1 VDEIAFHSATEL
13 LAGLRERRFSS
24 VELLDRYLGR
34 IERLNGPVN
43 AFVTLDAERARE
55 RAAETDAARARGEDL
70 GPLHG
75 LPMTVKDAFE
85 TAGLRTTAGAA
96 FLSGHVP
103 ERDADA
109 VARLRAAGAVIFAK
123 TNLPFL
129 ARDGQS
135 YNDVAGVTANPWD
148 LTRTPG
154 GSSGG
159 SAAALAA
166 GFTALELGSD
176 ISGSIRHPAS
186 FSGVFGLKPSHG
198 VVPTR
203 GHIPGLPGTLAEVD
217 MNTAGPLAR
226 SADDLELALD
236 VLAGPNDE
244 SAKAWRLELPPP
256 RADDLRSYRL
266 AVQLDDEAC
275 RVDREVV
282 AVLRQAA
289 DALAD
294 VGAVLEER
302 PMPVPLA
309 DSIRVHRTL
318 LFSTASTGLSDEEFA
333 ALDAAVRAGD
343 ADGDTDWQHHM
354 RLLVQSKR
362 AWNRTNEE
370 RARMRARWAEFFA
383 GYDAVLCPS
392 VPLPAIPHDHEPDLA
407 LRSVEID
414 GERRSYW
421 EQTCW
426 IAPASLA
433 YLPAAS
439 VPVGL
444 TGAGLPVGM
453 QIVGPFLEERTV
465 IDLARRTASVAGG
478 FTAPAAFAG
487 VAGPP

>member
-1 VDEIAFHSATEL
+1 MHATAFLSSTEL

-24 VELLDRYLGR
+24 VELLDGYLDR

-55 RAAETDAARARGEDL
+55 RAAEADAARARGDDL

-75 LPMTVKDAFE
+75 LPITVKDAFE
-85 TAGLRTTAGAA
+85 TAGLRTTAGAP
-96 FLSGHVP
+96 FLAGHVP

-109 VARLRAAGAVIFAK
+109 VARLRAAGAVIFGK

-135 YNDVAGVTANPWD
+135 YNDVAGTTANPWD
-148 LTRTPG
+148 LSRTPG

-159 SAAALAA
+159 STAALAA

-203 GHIPGLPGTLAEVD
+203 GHIPGLPGTLGEVD
-217 MNTAGPLAR
+217 MNVAGPLAR
-226 SADDLELALD
+226 DADDLELALG
-236 VLAGPNDE
+236 VLAGPAGE
-244 SAKAWRLELPPP
+244 AAKAWRLELPPP
-256 RADDLRSYRL
+256 RAGELAGYRL

-275 RVDREVV
+275 RVDSEVV
-282 AVLRQAA
+282 GALRRAV
-289 DALAD
+289 DALVDA
-294 VGAVLEER
+294 GAALEER
-302 PMPVPLA
+302 PMPVPLV
-309 DSIRVHRTL
+309 DSIRVHRAL

-333 ALDAAVRAGD
+333 SLDAAVRAGQ
-343 ADGDTDWQHHM
+343 ADGGTDAARHM

-362 AWNRTNEE
+362 SWNHTNEE
-370 RARMRARWAEFFA
+370 RARMRARWAEFF
-383 GYDAVLCPS
+383 GDYDAVLCPA
-392 VPLPAIPHDHEPDLA
+392 VPVPAIPHDHEPDLA
-407 LRSVEID
+407 ARTIAID
-414 GERRSYW
+414 GEARSYW
-421 EQTCW
+421 DQTCW

-439 VPVGL
+439 VPAGL

-453 QIVGPFLEERTV
+453 QVVGPFLEDRTV
-465 IDLARRTASVAGG
+465 IDLARRIAAVAGG
-478 FTAPAAFAG
+478 FLAPPAFAG
-487 VAGPP
+487 PA